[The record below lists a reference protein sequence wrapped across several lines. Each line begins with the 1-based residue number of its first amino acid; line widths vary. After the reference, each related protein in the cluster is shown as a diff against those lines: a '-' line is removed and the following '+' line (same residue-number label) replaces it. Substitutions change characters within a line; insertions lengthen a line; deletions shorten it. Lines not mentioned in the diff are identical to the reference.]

1 MKRFWPV
8 FIAILISSS
17 SAFLARAGTLTYVAI
32 PATQSDAN
40 CGITSDHGYTTAIDG
55 GNTRGTD
62 RTLNGITLYSLSGA
76 GQNTATADNCTFNA
90 LAGTLTDAGLTSKS
104 IGADGTFRE
113 VMSDIVFNNAGGD
126 NSQVEIVL
134 DPESLEEG
142 STYDLRVYIA
152 SSSGQNRQV
161 NLAFFGDGQDG
172 VETGFFN
179 EDDARTSPGR
189 FQTAAQVYYINYR
202 YTWDGDSTPGIT
214 ITQKFGGAPFCLYAL
229 TNELVEEAGATAAG
243 GAASDSLGQPSDM
256 EGGAAEG
263 EGEELAAGGE
273 EGAAEGEGDEGMSA
287 GFVEQES
294 DQIGVESDDFY
305 QSESLNSNGRW
316 VKLSKWGT
324 CWQPTSVS
332 AGWTPYTNGSWKECE
347 DCGWTFVSDEPWAW
361 ACYHYGRWAKVGIGC
376 GWAWVP
382 GTVWAPSWVSWRQGR
397 SDSSCGDCIGWAPL
411 PPEAGCT
418 INVGISSWV
427 DSTCN
432 IGPDYYTF
440 INIRDF
446 GSDSYWGCNC
456 IYDRVRNPGIIIDTF
471 NLTNICYN
479 RHVNI
484 YCGGPD
490 YNWCNTRI
498 RQLGGRE
505 CGRVYVN
512 RYDNVNRLGGKW
524 ARREGEQLGLVAP
537 RIRGNKNP
545 RFRPKIAE
553 SAGADKI
560 DHGWKGIKDRKQE
573 QRLRNHIAQE
583 TKGKNPRN
591 SPAKLPQGAAEKM
604 AKHGGGRHG
613 KIIGA
618 EGTGRGARAAQ
629 GGGGG
634 LRPGGK
640 GGRRGQGAQA
650 GPGQGGARQA
660 GPGQQAQ
667 GRAGGDQHPGKRG
680 RRGQG
685 QMGGG
690 AAAGTGG
697 QAGAAGFDQHPGK
710 GRARGQGRRA
720 AGGQMAGAG
729 GTQAAG
735 PGGRAGAGQAAGAG
749 GGRRRPGQSLGRKRG
764 GGAGAGAAT
773 AGGAGGATQGAGAA
787 GAGRGGQQP
796 GGRRGRG
803 QRGAQGGQQGAGGG
817 PAAQGAGATG
827 TQAQAGAQGAG
838 RRGGQGRRNRGQG
851 QGQGQ
856 GGAFSGAQTQ
866 GAPGQQMQPRSG
878 GQTQG
883 GGGKRQAQRR
893 ERQRQQGM
901 GAGQGQPGGGQAQSQ
916 AGAGQRRGGAGGQGR
931 RRQQQQQ
938 MQQAGGQAQGQG
950 QFRGAQAQGQG
961 GGQRRG
967 GGGGGG
973 ARRQQ
978 QLQQQ
983 QAQQQQRAQQQQQR
997 QLQQQQQRQL
1007 QQQQMQQ
1014 QRQMQQQQ
1022 RQQLR
1027 QQQMQQGGG
1036 GGGRGGRG
1044 GGGGGGGR
1052 RRGQPTPTP
1061 PG

>member
-1 MKRFWPV
+1 MKRLWPL
-8 FIAILISSS
+8 FIAILACSLPGF
-17 SAFLARAGTLTYVAI
+17 AARAGTLTYVAI
-32 PATQSDAN
+32 PATQSDAS
-40 CGITSDHGYTTAIDG
+40 CGITSDHGYTTAIDA

-62 RTLNGITLYSLSGA
+62 RVLNGITLYSLAGA
-76 GQNTATADNCTFNA
+76 GQNTATADNCTVNA
-90 LAGTLTDAGLTSKS
+90 LTGTLTDGGLTSKN
-104 IGADGTFRE
+104 IAADGTVRD

-142 STYDLRVYIA
+142 ATYDLRVYIA

-179 EDDARTSPGR
+179 QDDARTSPGR
-189 FQTAAQVYYINYR
+189 FQTGAQVYYINYR

-229 TNELVEEAGATAAG
+229 TNELVEET
-243 GAASDSLGQPSDM
+243 GAAVDSLVLPSD
-256 EGGAAEG
+256 EEAESGA
-263 EGEELAAGGE
+263 AAGGE
-273 EGAAEGEGDEGMSA
+273 EIAAGDAAGGEGEEGLSA
-287 GFVEQES
+287 GFVEQED

-397 SDSSCGDCIGWAPL
+397 ENTSCNNCIGWAPL
-411 PPEAGCT
+411 PPEASCN
-418 INVGISSWV
+418 INIGISSWV
-427 DSTCN
+427 DSSCD

-456 IYDRVRNPGIIIDTF
+456 IYDRGRNTTILVDTW
-471 NLTNICYN
+471 NITNICYN

-498 RQLGGRE
+498 RQLGGKE

-545 RFRPKIAE
+545 KFRPKIAE

-560 DHGWKGIKDRKQE
+560 DHGWKGVKDRKQE
-573 QRLRNHIAQE
+573 QQLRNHIAQE
-583 TKGKNPRN
+583 SKGKNPRN

-618 EGTGRGARAAQ
+618 EGARQGAQAGKGA
-629 GGGGG
+629 GGG

-640 GGRRGQGAQA
+640 RGRGQGAQGA
-650 GPGQGGARQA
+650 GQAQAGGQAQGGAR
-660 GPGQQAQ
+660 
-667 GRAGGDQHPGKRG
+667 
-680 RRGQG
+680 
-685 QMGGG
+685 
-690 AAAGTGG
+690 
-697 QAGAAGFDQHPGK
+697 DQHPGK
-710 GRARGQGRRA
+710 GRRGQGKMGTGAGAGAAGQTAGGKFDQHPGRGGGRGRGQGRKA
-720 AGGQMAGAG
+720 GGGQMNAG
-729 GTQAAG
+729 GTQAGAG
-735 PGGRAGAGQAAGAG
+735 LQAGGGQAAGAG
-749 GGRRRPGQSLGRKRG
+749 GGRRRPGQSLGKKRG

-773 AGGAGGATQGAGAA
+773 SGAAGGAAQGAADGQHPGRRKGRGQGAAGQQAGGGGPGAQGVGAA
-787 GAGRGGQQP
+787 GAQ
-796 GGRRGRG
+796 
-803 QRGAQGGQQGAGGG
+803 
-817 PAAQGAGATG
+817 AQGAGAG
-827 TQAQAGAQGAG
+827 GG
-838 RRGGQGRRNRGQG
+838 RRGQGRRNRGQAQA

-856 GGAFSGAQTQ
+856 GGAFSGAKTQ
-866 GAPGQQMQPRSG
+866 GAAGQQMQQSG
-878 GQTQG
+878 GQAQGG
-883 GGGKRQAQRR
+883 GGGKRRGQRRQQQQATGGQQAQG
-893 ERQRQQGM
+893 QGQV
-901 GAGQGQPGGGQAQSQ
+901 GAGQAQ
-916 AGAGQRRGGAGGQGR
+916 AGAGQRRGGGQGR
-931 RRQQQQQ
+931 RRQQQQA
-938 MQQAGGQAQGQG
+938 QQAGGQAQGQRQVG
-950 QFRGAQAQGQG
+950 GGQAQGQRRG
-961 GGQRRG
+961 GG

-978 QLQQQ
+978 Q
-983 QAQQQQRAQQQQQR
+983 QAQQQQLQQQR
-997 QLQQQQQRQL
+997 QLQQQQLQQQRQL
-1007 QQQQMQQ
+1007 QQQAQQ
-1014 QRQMQQQQ
+1014 QRQLQ
-1022 RQQLR
+1022 RQQQ
-1027 QQQMQQGGG
+1027 QQQMQQGGGG

-1044 GGGGGGGR
+1044 GGGGGR

-1061 PG
+1061 SG